1 MKKISIAII
10 VVLAVLILSAIVTVL
25 ISINSSENNIN
36 QGLDIYYLD
45 MENRTLKSEKY
56 NIVGKTEEEIIQ
68 SAFNTMKTKPK
79 NEKYVSTV
87 PENINIL
94 STKIENGTLELN
106 LSKEYLQMTKSDEM
120 FCRGALIKTMTGIS
134 FIKQVE
140 ILIDGESLKTT
151 GGQPIG
157 PVSGDDIIIS
167 GTIEAEP
174 VTSVKLITLYFSNSD
189 GTGLV
194 QEERKVE
201 VNRNQPLEK
210 YVMDELIK
218 GPQTKGILATV
229 PSETKVRNIMT
240 QDGICYV
247 DLSSE
252 FVSRH
257 SGGKD
262 KELLTI
268 YSIVNSLTALDD
280 VSKVQFLIEG
290 EKQEEYK
297 GNVEFGQPFEPKEI
311 VIE

>member
-1 MKKISIAII
+1 
-10 VVLAVLILSAIVTVL
+10 
-25 ISINSSENNIN
+25 
-36 QGLDIYYLD
+36 
-45 MENRTLKSEKY
+45 
-56 NIVGKTEEEIIQ
+56 
-68 SAFNTMKTKPK
+68 
-79 NEKYVSTV
+79 
-87 PENINIL
+87 
-94 STKIENGTLELN
+94 
-106 LSKEYLQMTKSDEM
+106 
-120 FCRGALIKTMTGIS
+120 
-134 FIKQVE
+134 
-140 ILIDGESLKTT
+140 
-151 GGQPIG
+151 
-157 PVSGDDIIIS
+157 
-167 GTIEAEP
+167 
-174 VTSVKLITLYFSNSD
+174 
-189 GTGLV
+189 
-194 QEERKVE
+194 
-201 VNRNQPLEK
+201 
-210 YVMDELIK
+210 MDELIK
-218 GPQTKGILATV
+218 GPQTKGNLATV

>member
-10 VVLAVLILSAIVTVL
+10 AVLAVLIISAGVTVL
-25 ISINSSENNIN
+25 ISINSSENSLN

-45 MENRTLKSEKY
+45 MEDRTLKSEKY
-56 NIVGKTEEEIIQ
+56 NVVGKSEGEIIE
-68 SAFNTMKTKPK
+68 STFNTMKAKPK
-79 NEKYVSTV
+79 NEKFVSAV
-87 PENINIL
+87 PENISIL
-94 STKIENGTLELN
+94 DSKIENGILELN

-120 FCRGALIKTMTGIS
+120 FCRGAVIKTMTGFS
-134 FIKQVE
+134 FVESVE
-140 ILIDGESLKTT
+140 ILVDGQSLKTT
-151 GGQPIG
+151 GGMPIG

-167 GTIEAEP
+167 GSIEAEP

-189 GTGLV
+189 STGLV

-210 YVMDELIK
+210 YVMEELIK
-218 GPQTKGILATV
+218 GPQTKGSLATV

-247 DLSSE
+247 DLSSD
-252 FVSRH
+252 FVSKH
-257 SGGKD
+257 SGGKE

-290 EKQEEYK
+290 EKQEEFK
-297 GNVEFGQPFEPKEI
+297 GNVEFSQPFEPKEI
-311 VIE
+311 VIQ